1 MPYYKVKVTI
11 VYENP
16 SYIEWPTIFPTVTA
30 MTMLP
35 LPPAGVMYSDTAC
48 QKDYLVI
55 VGGSQTGFGPV
66 SMFFAKD
73 RYCGYTLGKLNLCW
87 DITLYLTEQVKLNN

>member
-1 MPYYKVKVTI
+1 
-11 VYENP
+11 
-16 SYIEWPTIFPTVTA
+16 

-35 LPPAGVMYSDTAC
+35 LPPSGVMYSDTAC

-73 RYCGYTLGKLNLCW
+73 RYCGLTLGKLY
-87 DITLYLTEQVKLNN
+87 TLPQISTTLDDYIYRWTRPTILRASL

>member
-1 MPYYKVKVTI
+1 MTSILSV
-11 VYENP
+11 
-16 SYIEWPTIFPTVTA
+16 FTVTA

-48 QKDYLVI
+48 QKDYLI
-55 VGGSQTGFGPV
+55 IAGGSQTGFGPV

-73 RYCGYTLGKLNLCW
+73 RYCGITLGKLNQG
-87 DITLYLTEQVKLNN
+87 TRAKLSAFLILHR

>member
-1 MPYYKVKVTI
+1 MLLHVASQVN
-11 VYENP
+11 VLFLL
-16 SYIEWPTIFPTVTA
+16 SAVTA

-35 LPPAGVMYSDTAC
+35 LPPSGVMYSDTAC

-73 RYCGYTLGKLNLCW
+73 RYCGITLGKAP
-87 DITLYLTEQVKLNN
+87 